1 METLKVSY
9 SGVRGIVG
17 ESLTLETAWRYGNAF
32 GHLVAARDPR
42 GTVLLARDTR
52 PSGEWLRGGLLAGLA
67 PFGFRLVELDVVPTP
82 TAQFYMEPSG
92 ATGALVITASHNPV
106 EWNGFKFM
114 LGPERTV
121 LDHAQTNELIARVR
135 EGGEPPTEL
144 PAAPSENHH
153 ARAVKMH
160 LQRVLEQVDAEAIRA
175 GRFKVALD
183 PGGGAGREP
192 ALRLLEE
199 LGCEVVL
206 VEAQRDS
213 EPLPENLADLCA
225 AVVEHG
231 CHLGMAQ
238 DLDAD
243 RLALIS
249 ERGQPLGDEF
259 TLVLAVDH
267 LMQRYRGQDVAVVRN
282 VATTRAV
289 DMVAVRAGARIV
301 ETRVGEVNLSR
312 ALARERAAGAVAF
325 GGEGNG
331 GVILPQVALGRD
343 SLTGAA
349 LTLEALA
356 MRRRSLSEVV
366 ESLPALPMAKV
377 KIPLGDPDTLE
388 GRYARVQALF
398 PEASPSRP
406 DGLRLELEGGAWILV
421 RPSNTEPIAR
431 VVVQAPD
438 ADWVAKTLSRV
449 VEALAQAGND
459 PLGP

>member
-1 METLKVSY
+1 MDTLKVSY

-17 ESLTLETAWRYGNAF
+17 SSLTMETAWRYGNAF
-32 GHLVAARDPR
+32 GHLVARRNPA

-52 PSGEWLRGGLLAGLA
+52 PSGAWLRQGLLAGLA
-67 PFGFRLVELDVVPTP
+67 PFDFHLVELDVVPTP
-82 TAQFYMEPSG
+82 TAQFYMEPSQ

-121 LDHAQTNELIARVR
+121 LDARQTEELQERVR
-135 EGGEPPTEL
+135 EGGDPPQEL
-144 PAAPSENHH
+144 PTVPSVNEHEKSI
-153 ARAVKMH
+153 RMH
-160 LQRVLEQVDAEAIRA
+160 LDRVLEQVDPELIRQA
-175 GRFKVALD
+175 RLKVAVD

-192 ALRLLEE
+192 TLQLLAE

-206 VEAQRDS
+206 VEAERDS
-213 EPLPENLADLCA
+213 EPLPENLAALSA
-225 AVVEHG
+225 AVLSEG

-249 ERGQPLGDEF
+249 ERGEPLGDEF
-259 TLVLAVDH
+259 TLVLATDH
-267 LMQRYRGQDVAVVRN
+267 LLRRHRGRDVAVVRN

-289 DMVAVRAGARIV
+289 DAVAAAYGARIV

-312 ALARERAAGAVAF
+312 ALARELASGAVAF

-343 SLTGAA
+343 SLTGVA

-356 MRRRSLSEVV
+356 SRQQSLTEVV
-366 ESLPALPMAKV
+366 ASLPAFPMAKLKV
-377 KIPLGDPDTLE
+377 PVGDPSNLE
-388 GRYARVQALF
+388 SRYARVRALF
-398 PEASPSRP
+398 PEATADRV
-406 DGLRLELEGGAWILV
+406 DGLRLTLAGGGWVLV
-421 RPSNTEPIAR
+421 RPSNTEPMAR
-431 VVVQAPD
+431 IVVQSEDPA
-438 ADWVAKTLSRV
+438 W
-449 VEALAQAGND
+449 VEAVLPKVLEAFG
-459 PLGP
+459 

>member
-1 METLKVSY
+1 MDTLKVSY

-17 ESLTLETAWRYGNAF
+17 SSLTLETAWRYGNAF
-32 GHLVAARDPR
+32 GQLVAARDPQ

-67 PFGFRLVELDVVPTP
+67 PFGFRLIELEVVPTP
-82 TAQFYMEPSG
+82 TAQFYMEPTG
-92 ATGALVITASHNPV
+92 ATGAIVITASHNPV

-121 LDHAQTNELIARVR
+121 LDHAQTDELIARVR
-135 EGGEPPTEL
+135 DGGDPPLDL
-144 PAAPSENHH
+144 PTAPSENQHDQ
-153 ARAVKMH
+153 AVQMH
-160 LQRVLEQVDAEAIRA
+160 LQRVLEQVDPDLIRR
-175 GRFKVALD
+175 GRFKVAVD

-192 ALRLLEE
+192 TLQLLEE
-199 LGCEVVL
+199 LGCEIVL

-213 EPLPENLADLCA
+213 EPLPENLLDLCR
-225 AVVEHG
+225 AVVEHN

-249 ERGQPLGDEF
+249 ERGEPLGDEF

-267 LMQRYRGQDVAVVRN
+267 LMQRYQGRDVAVVRN

-289 DMVAVRAGARIV
+289 DAVAVRAGARIV

-312 ALARERAAGAVAF
+312 ALAREMSAGAVAF

-349 LTLEALA
+349 LVLEALA
-356 MRRRSLSEVV
+356 TRRASLSAVV
-366 ESLPALPMAKV
+366 DSLPAFPMAKV
-377 KIPLGDPDTLE
+377 KVGLGDPATLE
-388 GRYARVQALF
+388 ARYSRVRDLF
-398 PEASPSRP
+398 PEARESRP
-406 DGLRLELEGGAWILV
+406 DGLRLELEGDAWILV

-431 VVVQAPD
+431 VVVQSSD
-438 ADWVAKTLSRV
+438 SDWVARTLPRV
-449 VEALAQAGND
+449 VEAFA
-459 PLGP
+459 